1 MPDGRFET
9 TGEWPRGGL
18 QASGGLDLRRQGTWM
33 GARRTRRGRAAG
45 SAAGLGR
52 SWGKSG
58 IHAAARGGLVS
69 HCQQAMMNAR
79 NTCLSL

>member
-1 MPDGRFET
+1 MADGRFET
-9 TGEWPRGGL
+9 TGELPGGRL

-33 GARRTRRGRAAG
+33 GARRTKRGRAAG
-45 SAAGLGR
+45 SAARAGR
-52 SWGKSG
+52 FRGKSG
-58 IHAAARGGLVS
+58 VHAAARGGLVS